1 MTKRP
6 ATMTIRAHRRPD
18 PPRRGSDGAEARRL
32 VAELGPGFN
41 ARTVRVLTEGDLVAV
56 HGVHDDGGGA
66 RAGFDVFRID
76 GGRLAEHWAAHQAVV
91 ATTASGN
98 GQTDGP
104 AEVTRPQQGDR
115 NGRLVDYLIDTI
127 LIGRKHDRLKHFF
140 VADLIQHDPLVGNG
154 VKALTAAWRTPGT
167 DYERRHV
174 TIADGEFVLT
184 VSTGTVR
191 HTPRVFYDLFRVDR
205 GMVVEHWNVTTERGG
220 LPSPAPLAAAAT
232 ATEGQG
238 S

>member
-1 MTKRP
+1 MTEP
-6 ATMTIRAHRRPD
+6 ATTKMGTHRHAD
-18 PPRRGSDGAEARRL
+18 PPRVGSEGAEARRL
-32 VAELGPGFN
+32 IAELGPGFN

-56 HGVHDDGGGA
+56 HGVHDDGGHA

-76 GGRLAEHWAAHQAVV
+76 RGRLAEHWAAHQAVV

-98 GQTDGP
+98 SQTDGP
-104 AEVTRPQQGDR
+104 ADVTRPQQGAR

-167 DYERRHV
+167 GYERRHT

-191 HTPRVFYDLFRVDR
+191 HAPRVFYDLFRVDR

-220 LPSPAPLAAAAT
+220 LPSSTPVAITAP
-232 ATEGQG
+232 ESQG